1 LDRSNL
7 LHTDGFIAKR
17 IRARPVVRTALKSE
31 DIEGGSKIASNEP
44 NTRARNGYFTEIASN
59 EPNTRARNGYF
70 AEISSNE
77 PNTRARNGYFAEIAS
92 NPSNTRA
99 RNG

>member
-1 LDRSNL
+1 LDQSNL

-44 NTRARNGYFTEIASN
+44 NTRT
-59 EPNTRARNGYF
+59 
-70 AEISSNE
+70 
-77 PNTRARNGYFAEIAS
+77 RNGYFAEIAS

-99 RNG
+99 RNGYFTEIASNPSNTRARNG